1 MVYYENGS
9 ILVFN
14 YITGETIY
22 EQTKKQDITL
32 WEYMQEQWNK
42 EEETGIGSSYE
53 TSKQITEKL
62 EEKPINPETG
72 KNATYI
78 TMYNSKT
85 NTHEI
90 YQENELLTLNDEQ
103 TKSETEKIE
112 EDETLKE
119 YYLTPQGK
127 EIQLNQSFYLVTGS
141 ITAALIGLIILKH
154 ITVKR
159 KTKKTKQTK
168 ND

>member
-1 MVYYENGS
+1 
-9 ILVFN
+9 
-14 YITGETIY
+14 
-22 EQTKKQDITL
+22 
-32 WEYMQEQWNK
+32 
-42 EEETGIGSSYE
+42 
-53 TSKQITEKL
+53 
-62 EEKPINPETG
+62 
-72 KNATYI
+72 
-78 TMYNSKT
+78 MYNSKT

-90 YQENELLTLNDEQ
+90 YQEEELLTLNDEQ

-127 EIQLNQSFYLVTGS
+127 EIQLNQSFYLVMGS